1 MIFDSL
7 LNNFSTLE
15 KISKTIL
22 NIPKTIEICSM
33 IFFSFCDLFL
43 DVKNPWKS
51 SRVKKGHKKRLDF
64 IQSIKCSA
72 EIVQR
77 IVCTFVVSYG
87 MFVFNLST

>member
-22 NIPKTIEICSM
+22 NIPKTIEICNM

-51 SRVKKGHKKRLDF
+51 SRGKGHKKRLEK

-77 IVCTFVVSYG
+77 ILCTFVVSYG

>member
-22 NIPKTIEICSM
+22 NIPKTIEICNM

-51 SRVKKGHKKRLDF
+51 SRVKKGIKKDW
-64 IQSIKCSA
+64 I
-72 EIVQR
+72 
-77 IVCTFVVSYG
+77 
-87 MFVFNLST
+87 LSSQ